1 MLKEADCVNPSFAA
15 DAEKEGCFSGFYETD
30 AMVEIEAHNGVLL
43 VQLAADAVNL
53 ARGHGGVGFVDEA
66 L

>member
-1 MLKEADCVNPSFAA
+1 MLKEADCVDPSFAA

-43 VQLAADAVNL
+43 VQVATDAMDF
-53 ARGHGGVGFVDEA
+53 ARGHGGVGFVDKA